1 MVILLNATG
10 AATLAETS
18 SPPAKSDGLLTD
30 YQEAE
35 AILRRLAGLQPAEP
49 ESRQPIPDRP
59 HPEGNGEVLAASPVM
74 PLLLGAEALRGFVE
88 AIPDALVVTDEAGR
102 IVLVNSQ
109 TERLFGYSRDELIG
123 RPVELLIPERFRERH
138 VGQRASYAA
147 DPHVRPMG
155 KGLELYG
162 RRKDGH
168 EVPVEIGLSP
178 LEADGGRLVVASIR
192 DATER
197 RKGEAQL
204 RKMGA
209 RYRSL
214 VEGIP
219 AVTFMAS
226 MDEDASELYVSP
238 QIEALLGFSAKEW
251 LENPILWYTQLH
263 PDDQERWH
271 DEFARTV
278 STGARFQSVYRFVAR
293 DGRVVWVQG
302 EAQVVRDD
310 DGRPLFLQGVA
321 FDITGMKEAEQEL
334 KALNATLGQRVAERT
349 AVAEA
354 RAAALARSEATLRE
368 SEERHRLLVE
378 GVKDYAI
385 FRLDPDG
392 RVASW
397 NSGAERIK
405 GYSAAEIVGRHFST
419 FYPPEDADGGKT
431 ERLLRAAAAS
441 GRVEDEGWRV
451 RKDGSRFWANVVIT
465 TLYDPDGRLVG
476 FAKVTRDL
484 TAARLADEAVREAQQ
499 ELEEYARELA
509 RSNEAFGQFGY
520 VVAHDLRQPLRTMK
534 SYIQKLAERY
544 EGRLDEEAT
553 NYVSRAVNAADRM
566 RELIDGLLTYSRVR
580 TQGREPVPVAC
591 AEAFAAARANL
602 QAAIDESG
610 AVVDAGEL
618 PTVLADPTQLVQVF
632 QNLIGNALKF
642 HGDGP
647 SEVRVSARRQDAE
660 WLIEVADNGIGFE
673 PEYSER
679 IFGLGERLHGAS
691 KYPGHGIGLATCEKI
706 VQRHGGRIWA
716 SSPGPGRGATISFT
730 LPAAAG
736 E

>member
-1 MVILLNATG
+1 VIARYDVVIPVDATG

-18 SPPAKSDGLLTD
+18 SPPAKSDETLTD
-30 YQEAE
+30 YDEAVS
-35 AILRRLAGLQPAEP
+35 ILRRLAGLQPAETEARRP
-49 ESRQPIPDRP
+49 APDRP
-59 HPEGNGEVLAASPVM
+59 WPEGNGEVLAPPPASPAV
-74 PLLLGAEALRGFVE
+74 PLGAEALRGLVE
-88 AIPDALVVTDEAGR
+88 AIPDALVITDAAGR

-109 TERLFGYSRDELIG
+109 TERLFGYSRDELVG
-123 RPVELLIPERFRERH
+123 RPVELLVPERFRDRH

-155 KGLELYG
+155 RGLELYG

-178 LEADGGRLVVASIR
+178 LETEGGRLVVASIR

-271 DEFARTV
+271 DEFAKTV

-334 KALNATLGQRVAERT
+334 KRVNATLEQRVAERT

-354 RAAALARSEATLRE
+354 R
-368 SEERHRLLVE
+368 
-378 GVKDYAI
+378 
-385 FRLDPDG
+385 
-392 RVASW
+392 
-397 NSGAERIK
+397 
-405 GYSAAEIVGRHFST
+405 SA
-419 FYPPEDADGGKT
+419 
-431 ERLLRAAAAS
+431 
-441 GRVEDEGWRV
+441 
-451 RKDGSRFWANVVIT
+451 
-465 TLYDPDGRLVG
+465 
-476 FAKVTRDL
+476 
-484 TAARLADEAVREAQQ
+484 
-499 ELEEYARELA
+499 ELA
-509 RSNEAFGQFGY
+509 RSNKALEEFTY
-520 VVAHDLRQPLRTMK
+520 VVTHDLKAPLRTMT

-544 EGRLDEEAT
+544 AGQLDEKGAD
-553 NYVSRAVNAADRM
+553 YVARAVNAAAQM
-566 RELIDGLLTYSRVR
+566 WILISDLLIYSRVR
-580 TQGREPVPVAC
+580 TQAREPVRVAC
-591 AEAFAAARANL
+591 AEAFATARANL
-602 QAAIDESG
+602 QAAIDEVG
-610 AVVDAGEL
+610 ASVVAGEL
-618 PTVLADPTQLVQVF
+618 PTVLADRTQLVQVF

-647 SEVRVSARRQDAE
+647 SEVRVSARRQDTE

-679 IFGLGERLHGAS
+679 IFGLGERLHNAS

-730 LPAAAG
+730 LPAAAS
-736 E
+736 